1 MAVSDWTIRRLL
13 PGVFLLLCSC
23 PLRAAE
29 KSYSYLAALESISAD
44 ELKLHVDY
52 LADDKLEGREA
63 GRSGGLAAGG
73 YLEDRLAELDLRA
86 AGTDG
91 SFFQRFPPNFR
102 NVLARIEGSD
112 PQLKDQF
119 IIVSA
124 HYDHVGYGTRRNSR
138 GPIGYIHNG
147 ADDNA
152 SGTAGLLE
160 LAEAFTML
168 DEPPKRTVLFAFWDA
183 EEKGLLGSKYWVA
196 HPTISLD
203 HVVAEINMDMIG
215 RLRNDR
221 LVLFGTRSGYGWRR
235 LASLQNDG
243 PALRLDFSW
252 TLKPNSDH
260 YPFFQHDIPVLLLH
274 TGFNDAYH
282 TPRDDARHI
291 NNRGMR
297 RVSQFLFAVV
307 YELADREQPPRFRK
321 LARRETESTRKRLA
335 ACINKPAARLGVRWD
350 PNEPAIGGLR
360 LAHVVSGS
368 AAERAG
374 LTAGDRIVDFA
385 GRKIRSGEDLRAA
398 VTRAENPAA
407 TVVKRADLDQP
418 LQMTVELAGKPIR
431 LGISWRIDD
440 AEPGTIILTHVVPG
454 SPAAKAGLRPGDR
467 VYQIGG
473 EDFSDDRLFAHL
485 AQTLPE
491 PLELLV
497 ERDGRLRT
505 VVIYVETEPARR
517 AA

>member
-1 MAVSDWTIRRLL
+1 MAFFPRSIWRLL
-13 PGVFLLLCSC
+13 ASVLLLLCS
-23 PLRAAE
+23 LHLQAAE
-29 KSYSYLAALESISAD
+29 KSFSYLAALESISAD

-63 GRSGGLAAGG
+63 GRRGGLAAGG
-73 YLEDRLAELDLRA
+73 YLEDCLVELDLRG
-86 AGTDG
+86 AGADG

-102 NVLARIEGSD
+102 NVLARIEGTD

-160 LAEAFTML
+160 LAEAFTIL
-168 DEPPKRTVLFAFWDA
+168 DERPKRTVLFAFWDA

-196 HPTISLD
+196 HPTIPLE
-203 HVVAEINMDMIG
+203 HVAAEINMDMIG

-235 LASLQNDG
+235 LASFQNDG

-260 YPFFQHDIPVLLLH
+260 YPFFRHDIPVLLLH
-274 TGFNDAYH
+274 TGLHDVYH
-282 TPRDDARHI
+282 TPRDDAKYI
-291 NNRGMR
+291 NSRGMS
-297 RVSQFLFAVV
+297 RVIQFLFAVV
-307 YELADREQPPRFRK
+307 YELADREQTPRFRK
-321 LARRETESTRKRLA
+321 LARRETEFTRKRLA
-335 ACINKPAARLGVRWD
+335 ACINKPAGRLGVRWD
-350 PNEPAIGGLR
+350 PNEPAIDGLR
-360 LAHVVSGS
+360 LTHVASGS
-368 AAERAG
+368 AAARAG
-374 LTAGDRIVDFA
+374 FTPGDRIVDFA

-398 VTRAENPAA
+398 VMRAENPATA
-407 TVVKRADLDQP
+407 LVERPDSDQP
-418 LQMTVELAGKPIR
+418 LQMTVELSGKPMR

-473 EDFSDDRLFAHL
+473 EDFSDDRRFARL